1 MAYKRRLWLFIQ
13 YKHILC
19 GFRFGERWCYSH
31 SYNWLS
37 YNLKNNLFKFTSQMK
52 EDVLF
57 VWLNLSYAK
66 QVCVYSYLQVC
77 YNSRE
82 LLEKA
87 ITANLD

>member
-1 MAYKRRLWLFIQ
+1 
-13 YKHILC
+13 
-19 GFRFGERWCYSH
+19 
-31 SYNWLS
+31 
-37 YNLKNNLFKFTSQMK
+37 MK

-57 VWLNLSYAK
+57 VWLNLSYTK